1 MAEPLS
7 ALPGT
12 TSSNAAKAQAIPRP
26 LVRARLPE
34 LPETSSTRSPTEKL
48 VVRLRSG
55 LERSYREVS
64 RAMVDTWDRSRRN
77 FRYISQEHPLRIV
90 VGVALAAFI
99 TGAALRIWRSN
110 HD

>member
-12 TSSNAAKAQAIPRP
+12 PSSDSAKAQAIPRP
-26 LVRARLPE
+26 LVRERLAE
-34 LPETSSTRSPTEKL
+34 LPETSRTSPTEKL
-48 VVRLRSG
+48 AVGLRSG
-55 LERSYREVS
+55 FERSYREVS
-64 RAMVDTWDRSRRN
+64 RAMVDTWERSRRN

>member
-12 TSSNAAKAQAIPRP
+12 TSSNTTKVQAIPRP
-26 LVRARLPE
+26 LVREPLPE
-34 LPETSSTRSPTEKL
+34 LPVTSSTHNPTEKL

-55 LERSYREVS
+55 FERSYREVS
-64 RAMVDTWDRSRRN
+64 GAMVGTWDRSRRN

-99 TGAALRIWRSN
+99 TGAAFRIWRSN